1 MHSRVRKEGI
11 REREEREEFSHRFL
25 LLDASPFLALPV
37 PKTTSYFL
45 QQARRERKKVLYRS
59 ERKCGG
65 AEIPPSW
72 YTICRSEL
80 TARGRGGFA
89 NVIKPTLANLAD
101 GIKRDFFFFAMVH
114 NELFLATV
122 KPPPFLH
129 PALYRRTCLS
139 FSAPPLASNAIRE
152 EIHLGNFQQ
161 QRFSP
166 SSLGWDRERD

>member
-1 MHSRVRKEGI
+1 MHTRCSGIGKKHCNIRESERKREIEIKKRGVGRRWGWWSHLHSRARKEGI

-101 GIKRDFFFFAMVH
+101 GMKRDLYFFAMVH
-114 NELFLATV
+114 NELF
-122 KPPPFLH
+122 FL
-129 PALYRRTCLS
+129 
-139 FSAPPLASNAIRE
+139 
-152 EIHLGNFQQ
+152 
-161 QRFSP
+161 QR
-166 SSLGWDRERD
+166 